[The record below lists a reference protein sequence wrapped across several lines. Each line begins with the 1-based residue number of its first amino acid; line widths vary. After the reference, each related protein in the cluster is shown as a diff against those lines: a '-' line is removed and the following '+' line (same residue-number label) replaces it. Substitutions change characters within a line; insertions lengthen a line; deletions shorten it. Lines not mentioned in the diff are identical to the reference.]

1 MSLLTVTDLTVAFP
15 TDAERVNAVRGIN
28 FHVDPGEVVA
38 LVGESGAGKSA
49 TAMAVIG
56 LLPEYAEVS
65 GSIRLHGDELL
76 GLSDNEMSRIR
87 GKSIGTVFQ
96 DPMSALTPVYT
107 VGDQIAEALQV
118 HQRDIGRRAARTR
131 AVELLE
137 LVGIAQPERRASAFP
152 HELSGG
158 ERQRVVI
165 AIAIANDPD
174 LLICDEP
181 TTALDVTVQAQILEV
196 LRTARDVTGAGVL
209 IITHDLG
216 VVAEFADRALVM
228 YAGRAVEAAGV
239 DVLYRDRRMPYTAGL
254 LGSVPRLDAP
264 QGARLVPIPGA
275 PPSMAALPPGC
286 PFAPRCPLAIDDC
299 RAAEPELLEIGTGAA
314 AAATSNT
321 GAAAAA
327 TSNTGAGAT
336 GGASHLA
343 ACIRTEHVAGRS
355 AAEIYG
361 VSTEPPSVAPD
372 ANAPVVLRVR
382 DLVKTYKLTKG
393 VVLRR
398 QVGEVRAVD
407 DISFELR
414 QGRTLG
420 IVGESGSGKS
430 TTLHQILDLSAPQ
443 SGSIEV
449 LGADVATLD
458 RHSRRAVRGDLQVVF
473 QDPVASLDPRL
484 PVFDVLAEPL
494 QANGFDKNRTDA
506 RVAELL
512 GIVGLRREDASRYP
526 AEFSGGQKQRVGI
539 ARALALQPKILAL
552 DEPVSAL
559 DVSIQAGIINLLL
572 DLQERFGL
580 SYLFVSHD
588 LSVVKHLAH
597 RVAVMYKGK
606 IVEQGDGDALFA
618 NPQSDYTR
626 RLLAAVPQ
634 PLSFPG
640 R

>member
-1 MSLLTVTDLTVAFP
+1 MSPLLQVSDLAVTFP
-15 TDAERVNAVRGIN
+15 TDRDPVTAVRGISYR
-28 FHVDPGEVVA
+28 VEPGEVVA
-38 LVGESGAGKSA
+38 MVGESGSGKSA
-49 TAMAVIG
+49 AAMAVVG
-56 LLPEYAEVS
+56 LLPEYARVA
-65 GSIRLHGDELL
+65 GSVRLQGTELL
-76 GLSDNEMSRIR
+76 GLGDDAMSRFR
-87 GKSIGTVFQ
+87 GKAIGTVFQ

-107 VGDQIAEALQV
+107 VGDQIAEAIEV
-118 HQRDIGRRAARTR
+118 HQPRVGKTTARQR

-137 LVGIAQPERRASAFP
+137 LVGISQPAQRAGAFP

-196 LRTARDVTGAGVL
+196 LKKARDVTGAGVL

-228 YAGRAVEAAGV
+228 YAGRVIESANVG
-239 DVLYRDRRMPYTAGL
+239 DLYRDRKMPYTVGL
-254 LGSVPRLDAP
+254 LGSVPRLDAA
-264 QGARLVPIPGA
+264 QGTRLVPIPGA
-275 PPSMAALPPGC
+275 PPSLAGLDPGC
-286 PFAPRCPLAIDDC
+286 PFAPRCPLVIDEC
-299 RAAEPELLEIGTGAA
+299 LTAEPPLIEVGDE
-314 AAATSNT
+314 
-321 GAAAAA
+321 
-327 TSNTGAGAT
+327 
-336 GGASHLA
+336 HWA
-343 ACIRTEHVAGRS
+343 ACIRTDHVAGRS
-355 AAEIYG
+355 AADIYG
-361 VSTEPPSVAPD
+361 INTKTGAPEPGDS
-372 ANAPVVLRVR
+372 PVVVRVR
-382 DLVKTYKLTKG
+382 DLVKTYPLTKG

-398 QVGEVRAVD
+398 VIGEVRAVD
-407 DISFELR
+407 GVNFELQ

-430 TTLHQILDLSAPQ
+430 TTLHQILELAAPQ

-449 LGADVATLD
+449 LGTDVAMLSAA
-458 RHSRRAVRGDLQVVF
+458 SRRSLRRDIQVVF

-484 PVFDVLAEPL
+484 PVFDLVAEPL
-494 QANGFDKNRTDA
+494 QANGFGKSDIHG

-512 GIVGLRREDASRYP
+512 DIVGLRRADASRYP
-526 AEFSGGQKQRVGI
+526 AEFSGGQKQRIGI

-597 RVAVMYKGK
+597 QVVVMFKGA
-606 IVEQGDGDALFA
+606 IVEQGNSQEIFSH
-618 NPQSDYTR
+618 PKHEYTQ
-626 RLLAAVPQ
+626 RLLSAVPQ
-634 PLSFPG
+634 PDPG
-640 R
+640 RRG

>member
-1 MSLLTVTDLTVAFP
+1 MSLLEVRDLSVAFP
-15 TDAERVNAVRGIN
+15 TETERVAAVRGMN
-28 FHVDPGEVVA
+28 YHVDAGEVVA

-49 TAMAVIG
+49 SAMAVVG

-65 GSIRLHGDELL
+65 GSVRLHGDELL
-76 GLSDNEMSRIR
+76 GLSDQRMSRVR
-87 GKSIGTVFQ
+87 GKAIGTVFQ

-107 VGDQIAEALQV
+107 VGDQIAEAIEV
-118 HQRDIGRRAARTR
+118 HNRDTTRRGARAR

-137 LVGIAQPERRASAFP
+137 LVGIAQPDRRARAFP

-196 LRTARDVTGAGVL
+196 LKTARDVTGAGVL

-228 YAGRAVEAAGV
+228 YAGRAVEVASVGQ
-239 DVLYRDRRMPYTAGL
+239 LYGDRRMPYTAGL
-254 LGSVPRLDAP
+254 LGSVPRLDAA
-264 QGARLVPIPGA
+264 QGERLVPIPGA
-275 PPSMAALPPGC
+275 PPSLAALPPGC

-299 RAAEPELLEIGTGAA
+299 RAAEPEPITVGPNHT
-314 AAATSNT
+314 
-321 GAAAAA
+321 
-327 TSNTGAGAT
+327 
-336 GGASHLA
+336 A
-343 ACIRTEHVAGRS
+343 ACIRTEEVTGRS

-361 VSTEPPSVAPD
+361 VSTAPSTADQAPTD
-372 ANAPVVLRVR
+372 APVVLRVEN
-382 DLVKTYKLTKG
+382 LAKTYKLTKG

-398 QVGEVRAVD
+398 TIGEVRAVD
-407 DISFELR
+407 GVSFELR

-430 TTLHQILDLSAPQ
+430 TTLHQILDLTAPQ
-443 SGSIEV
+443 AGSIEV
-449 LGADVATLD
+449 LGADVATLTA
-458 RHSRRAVRGDLQVVF
+458 RARRALRGEMQVVF

-484 PVFDVLAEPL
+484 PVFEVLSEPL
-494 QANGFDKNRTDA
+494 AANGVDKKRIDD
-506 RVAELL
+506 RVSELL
-512 GIVGLRREDASRYP
+512 EIVGLRRADASRYP
-526 AEFSGGQKQRVGI
+526 AEFSGGQKQRIGI

-572 DLQERFGL
+572 DLQDRFGL
-580 SYLFVSHD
+580 AYLFVSHD

-597 RVAVMYKGK
+597 RVAVMFKGK
-606 IVEQGDGDALFA
+606 IVEQGDGDQVFT
-618 NPQSDYTR
+618 NPRDEYTR
-626 RLLAAVPQ
+626 KLLAAVPQ
-634 PLSFPG
+634 PEPDRG
-640 R
+640 

>member
-1 MSLLTVTDLTVAFP
+1 MSLLEVRDLAVEFP
-15 TDAERVNAVRGIN
+15 TDSAPVKAVRGMN
-28 FHVDPGEVVA
+28 FDVGKGEVVA

-49 TAMAVIG
+49 SAMAVVG
-56 LLPEYAEVS
+56 LLPEYAEVT
-65 GSIRLHGDELL
+65 GSIRLHGDELI
-76 GLSDNEMSRIR
+76 GLSDQRMSAIR
-87 GKSIGTVFQ
+87 GKAIGTVFQ

-107 VGDQIAEALQV
+107 VGDQIAEAIGI
-118 HQRDIGRRAARTR
+118 HQRGIGRQAARKR

-137 LVGIAQPERRASAFP
+137 LVGIAQPDRRAKSFP

-174 LLICDEP
+174 LIICDEP

-196 LRTARDVTGAGVL
+196 LKTARDVTGAGVL

-228 YAGRAVEAAGV
+228 YAGRAVEVAGV
-239 DVLYRDRRMPYTAGL
+239 DELYRDRRMPYTVGL
-254 LGSVPRLDAP
+254 LGSVPRLDAA
-264 QGARLVPIPGA
+264 QGARLIPIPGA

-299 RAAEPELLEIGTGAA
+299 RAAEPELLPMDSGSG
-314 AAATSNT
+314 
-321 GAAAAA
+321 
-327 TSNTGAGAT
+327 
-336 GGASHLA
+336 HFA
-343 ACIRTEHVAGRS
+343 ACIRTEHVVGRS

-361 VSTEPPSVAPD
+361 VSTAPRDTPTSAEP
-372 ANAPVVLRVR
+372 PVVLRVD

-393 VVLRR
+393 VVFRR
-398 QVGEVRAVD
+398 QVGAVRAVD
-407 DISFELR
+407 GISFALH

-430 TTLHQILDLSAPQ
+430 TTLHQILALTAPEG
-443 SGSIEV
+443 GSIEV
-449 LGADVATLD
+449 LGRDVASLD
-458 RHSRRAVRGDLQVVF
+458 RRARRELRGNLQVVF

-484 PVFDVLAEPL
+484 PVFEVLAEPL
-494 QANGFDKNRTDA
+494 QANGFDKRQRDE
-506 RVAELL
+506 RIGELL
-512 GIVGLRREDASRYP
+512 GIVGLQREDATRYP
-526 AEFSGGQKQRVGI
+526 AEFSGGQKQRIGI

-572 DLQERFGL
+572 DLQQRFGL

-588 LSVVKHLAH
+588 LSVVRHLAH
-597 RVAVMYKGK
+597 RVAVMYKGTV
-606 IVEQGDGDALFA
+606 VEQGDGDQVFTD
-618 NPQSDYTR
+618 PQHDYTR
-626 RLLAAVPQ
+626 RLLAAVPRPQ
-634 PLSFPG
+634 VN
-640 R
+640 RR

>member
-1 MSLLTVTDLTVAFP
+1 MTLLQVRGLTVTFP
-15 TDAERVNAVRGIN
+15 TDTERVAAVRGLDYD
-28 FHVDPGEVVA
+28 VASGEVVA

-49 TAMAVIG
+49 GAMAAVG

-65 GSIRLHGDELL
+65 GSVRLHGTELL
-76 GLSDNEMSRIR
+76 TESDAEMSRVR
-87 GKSIGTVFQ
+87 GAKIGTVFQ
-96 DPMSALTPVYT
+96 DPMSSLTPVYT
-107 VGDQIAEALQV
+107 VGDQIAEAIRI
-118 HQRDIGRRAARTR
+118 HRRGVSRQAARAR

-137 LVGIAQPERRASAFP
+137 LVGIAQPARRAAAFP

-181 TTALDVTVQAQILEV
+181 TTALDVTVQAQILDV

-228 YAGRAVEAAGV
+228 YAGRAVETAPVA
-239 DVLYRDRRMPYTAGL
+239 DLYTRRRMPYTAGL

-275 PPSMAALPPGC
+275 PPSLSALPAGC
-286 PFAPRCPLAIDDC
+286 PFTPRCPLAVDQC
-299 RAAEPELLEIGTGAA
+299 SEAEPELTAVGPD
-314 AAATSNT
+314 
-321 GAAAAA
+321 
-327 TSNTGAGAT
+327 
-336 GGASHLA
+336 HQV
-343 ACIRTEHVAGRS
+343 ACIRHDEVAGRS
-355 AAEIYG
+355 AADIYG
-361 VSTEPPSVAPD
+361 VSTEPPRSAGD
-372 ANAPVVLRVR
+372 ADTPVVVSVR
-382 DLVKTYKLTKG
+382 DLVKTFPLTKG

-398 QVGEVRAVD
+398 RVGEVRAVD
-407 DISFELR
+407 GVDLTVR

-430 TTLHQILDLSAPQ
+430 TTLHQVLGLTAPQ
-443 SGSIEV
+443 QGSIEV
-449 LGADVATLD
+449 LGADVAALN
-458 RHSRRAVRGDLQVVF
+458 RRARRALRGDLQVVF

-484 PVFDVLAEPL
+484 PVSDVLAEPL
-494 QANGFDKNRTDA
+494 QANGTDKNVIA
-506 RVAELL
+506 QRVAELL
-512 GIVGLRREDASRYP
+512 ALVGLRREDAARYP
-526 AEFSGGQKQRVGI
+526 AEFSGGQKQRIGI

-572 DLQERFGL
+572 DLQDRFGL
-580 SYLFVSHD
+580 AYLFVSHD

-597 RVAVMYKGK
+597 DVAVMHRGR
-606 IVEQGDGDALFA
+606 IVEQGTSDDVFG
-618 NPQSDYTR
+618 NPRDEYTR
-626 RLLAAVPQ
+626 RLLAAVPR
-634 PLSFPG
+634 PPG
-640 R
+640 

>member
-1 MSLLTVTDLTVAFP
+1 MTRLLEVSDLTVDFP
-15 TDAERVNAVRGIN
+15 TDGAPVQAVRGVN
-28 FHVDPGEVVA
+28 FRVDAGEVVA

-49 TAMAVIG
+49 SAMAVVG
-56 LLPEYAEVS
+56 LLPEFAEVS
-65 GSIRLHGDELL
+65 GSVRLHGEELI
-76 GLSDNEMSRIR
+76 GRSDAEMSRIR
-87 GKSIGTVFQ
+87 GNTIGTVFQ

-107 VGDQIAEALQV
+107 VGDQIAEALTV
-118 HQRDIGRRAARTR
+118 HNPDLSRRAARTR

-137 LVGIAQPERRASAFP
+137 LVGISQPEQRARSFP

-196 LRTARDVTGAGVL
+196 LKTARDVTGAGVL

-228 YAGRAVEAAGV
+228 YAGRAVEDAPV
-239 DVLYRDRRMPYTAGL
+239 SRLYERARMPYTVGL

-264 QGARLVPIPGA
+264 QGTRLVPIPGA
-275 PPSMAALPPGC
+275 PPSLTTTPHGC
-286 PFAPRCPLAIDDC
+286 PFAPRCPLAIDEC
-299 RAAEPELLEIGTGAA
+299 QAAEPELIELAPD
-314 AAATSNT
+314 
-321 GAAAAA
+321 
-327 TSNTGAGAT
+327 
-336 GGASHLA
+336 HHA
-343 ACIRTEHVAGRS
+343 ACIRTDQVAGRS
-355 AAEIYG
+355 AAEIYQ
-361 VSTEPPSVAPD
+361 VAGTDTGTDDSDVQPAD
-372 ANAPVVLRVR
+372 SEVVLRVR
-382 DLVKTYKLTKG
+382 DLSKTYKLTKG

-407 DISFELR
+407 NVSFDLR
-414 QGRTLG
+414 SGRTLG

-430 TTLHQILDLSAPQ
+430 TTLHQILNLSAPQ

-449 LGADVATLD
+449 LGSDVATLD
-458 RHSRRAVRGDLQVVF
+458 RKTRRALRTDLQVVF

-484 PVFDVLAEPL
+484 PVSDVLAEPL
-494 QANGFDKNRTDA
+494 TANGFDKPRIDE

-512 GIVGLRREDASRYP
+512 EVVGLRRADASRYP
-526 AEFSGGQKQRVGI
+526 AEFSGGQKQRIGI
-539 ARALALQPKILAL
+539 ARALALQPKIIAL

-572 DLQERFGL
+572 DLQDRFDL
-580 SYLFVSHD
+580 AYLFVSHD

-597 RVAVMYKGK
+597 DVAVMYKGAV
-606 IVEQGDGDALFA
+606 VEQGSGDAVFT
-618 NPQSDYTR
+618 NPQHEYTR
-626 RLLAAVPQ
+626 KLLAAVPQ
-634 PLSFPG
+634 PRPLNG
-640 R
+640 

>member
-1 MSLLTVTDLTVAFP
+1 MSPLLEVTDLAVTFP
-15 TDAERVNAVRGIN
+15 MDGQPVTAVRGISY
-28 FHVDPGEVVA
+28 HIEPGEVVA
-38 LVGESGAGKSA
+38 MVGESGSGKSVS
-49 TAMAVIG
+49 AMAVVG
-56 LLPEYAEVS
+56 LLPEYAKVR
-65 GSIRLHGDELL
+65 GSVRLHGTELL
-76 GLSDNEMSRIR
+76 GLADDAMSRFR
-87 GKSIGTVFQ
+87 GKAVGMVFQ

-107 VGDQIAEALQV
+107 VGDQIAEALEV
-118 HQRDIGRRAARTR
+118 HQPHAGKRAARRR

-137 LVGIAQPERRASAFP
+137 LVGIAQPERRARAFP

-196 LRTARDVTGAGVL
+196 LKTARDVTGAGVL

-228 YAGRAVEAAGV
+228 YAGRVVEFASV
-239 DVLYRDRRMPYTAGL
+239 KDLYRGRQMPYTVGL
-254 LGSVPRLDAP
+254 LGSVPRLDAA
-264 QGARLVPIPGA
+264 QGTRLVPIPGA
-275 PPSMAALPPGC
+275 PPSLAGLEPGC
-286 PFAPRCPLAIDDC
+286 PFAPRCPLVIDEC
-299 RAAEPELLEIGTGAA
+299 RTKEPELVAVGAD
-314 AAATSNT
+314 
-321 GAAAAA
+321 
-327 TSNTGAGAT
+327 
-336 GGASHLA
+336 HRA
-343 ACIRTEHVAGRS
+343 ACIRTDQVGGRS

-361 VSTEPPSVAPD
+361 VNTSARAAEPGGSSV
-372 ANAPVVLRVR
+372 VVRVR
-382 DLVKTYKLTKG
+382 DLVKTYRLAKG
-393 VVLRR
+393 VVFRR
-398 QVGEVRAVD
+398 AVGEVRAVD
-407 DISFELR
+407 GISFELR

-430 TTLHQILDLSAPQ
+430 TALHEILEMAAPQ
-443 SGSIEV
+443 SGSIDV
-449 LGADVATLD
+449 LGTDVATLSPA
-458 RHSRRAVRGDLQVVF
+458 SRRSLRRDIQVVF

-484 PVFDVLAEPL
+484 PVFELIAEPL
-494 QANGFDKNRTDA
+494 RANGFGRSGTNA

-512 GIVGLRREDASRYP
+512 DVVGLRRADATRYP
-526 AEFSGGQKQRVGI
+526 AEFSGGQKQRIGI

-597 RVAVMYKGK
+597 QVVVMYAGT
-606 IVEQGDGDALFA
+606 IVEQGDSQQVFS
-618 NPQSDYTR
+618 NPQHDYTR

-634 PLSFPG
+634 PDPG
-640 R
+640 KNA

>member
-1 MSLLTVTDLTVAFP
+1 MSVSREEQTDKLSLLQVTDLTVAFP
-15 TDAERVNAVRGIN
+15 TDVERVNAVRGMS

-38 LVGESGAGKSA
+38 LVGESGSGKSA

-65 GSIRLHGDELL
+65 GSIRLHGDEIL
-76 GLSDNEMSRIR
+76 GLSDNQMSQIR
-87 GKSIGTVFQ
+87 GRVIGTVFQ

-107 VGDQIAEALQV
+107 VGEQIAEAIEV
-118 HQRDIGRRAARTR
+118 HQRDVDRQTARTR
-131 AVELLE
+131 AIELME
-137 LVGIAQPERRASAFP
+137 LVGIGQPERRAGSFP

-196 LRTARDVTGAGVL
+196 LRTARDVTGAGVV

-216 VVAEFADRALVM
+216 VVAEFADRAVVM
-228 YAGRAVEAAGV
+228 YAGRAVETADV

-299 RAAEPELLEIGTGAA
+299 SAAEPELLDITPA
-314 AAATSNT
+314 
-321 GAAAAA
+321 
-327 TSNTGAGAT
+327 
-336 GGASHLA
+336 HRA
-343 ACIRTEHVAGRS
+343 ACIRTEQVAGRS

-361 VSTEPPSVAPD
+361 VSTEPPELAPAAD
-372 ANAPVVLRVR
+372 IPVVLRVR

-407 DISFELR
+407 GVSFELQ

-430 TTLHQILDLSAPQ
+430 TALHEILELSAPQ
-443 SGSIEV
+443 AGSIEV
-449 LGADVATLD
+449 LGADVAMLD
-458 RHSRRAVRGDLQVVF
+458 RHSRRALRGDVQVVF

-484 PVFDVLAEPL
+484 PIFDVLAEPL
-494 QANGFDKNRTDA
+494 QANGFDKRSTDE
-506 RVAELL
+506 RVTQLL
-512 GIVGLRREDASRYP
+512 GTVGLRREDASRYP
-526 AEFSGGQKQRVGI
+526 AEFSGGQKQRIGI

-606 IVEQGDGDALFA
+606 IVEQGDGAQVFA
-618 NPQSDYTR
+618 NPQCDYTR
-626 RLLAAVPQ
+626 QLLAAVPQ
-634 PLSFPG
+634 PEPN
-640 R
+640 RR

>member
-1 MSLLTVTDLTVAFP
+1 MSLLEVRDLTVAFS
-15 TDAERVNAVRGIN
+15 TDTERVEAVRGMN
-28 FHVDPGEVVA
+28 FHVEEREVVA

-49 TAMAVIG
+49 SAMAVVG

-76 GLSDNEMSRIR
+76 GLSDQRMSRIR
-87 GKSIGTVFQ
+87 GRTIGTVFQ

-107 VGDQIAEALQV
+107 VGDQIAEALEI
-118 HQRDIGRRAARTR
+118 HNRDIARHAARTR
-131 AVELLE
+131 AIELLD
-137 LVGIAQPERRASAFP
+137 LVGIAQPERRAKSFP

-165 AIAIANDPD
+165 AIAIANNPD

-181 TTALDVTVQAQILEV
+181 TTALDVTVQAQILDV
-196 LRTARDVTGAGVL
+196 LKTARDVTGAGVL

-228 YAGRAVEAAGV
+228 YAGRAVETAPVAE
-239 DVLYRDRRMPYTAGL
+239 LYRDRMMPYTVGL

-264 QGARLVPIPGA
+264 QGSRLVPIPGA

-286 PFAPRCPLAIDDC
+286 PFAPRCPLAIDEC
-299 RAAEPELLEIGTGAA
+299 RAAEPALVSVGHQHT
-314 AAATSNT
+314 
-321 GAAAAA
+321 
-327 TSNTGAGAT
+327 
-336 GGASHLA
+336 A
-343 ACIRTEHVAGRS
+343 ACIRTDHVKGRS
-355 AAEIYG
+355 AADIYG
-361 VSTEPPSVAPD
+361 VSTAPPAEPEAPGD
-372 ANAPVVLRVR
+372 GPAVLKVR
-382 DLVKTYKLTKG
+382 DLVKTFKLTKG
-393 VVLRR
+393 VVFRR

-407 DISFELR
+407 GVSFELP

-430 TTLHQILDLSAPQ
+430 TTLHQILELTAPQ
-443 SGSIEV
+443 AGSIEV
-449 LGADVATLD
+449 LGADVAALD
-458 RHSRRAVRGDLQVVF
+458 RRTQRALRGDLQVVF

-494 QANGFDKNRTDA
+494 QANGSDKGRIDE

-512 GIVGLRREDASRYP
+512 GVVGLRREDASRYP
-526 AEFSGGQKQRVGI
+526 AEFSGGQKQRIGI

-572 DLQERFGL
+572 DLQQQFGL

-597 RVAVMYKGK
+597 RVAVMHKGK
-606 IVEQGDGDALFA
+606 IVEQGDGEQVFRH
-618 NPQSDYTR
+618 PQHDYTK

-634 PLSFPG
+634 PEPHRS
-640 R
+640 